1 MDWIEEFAEKCRQ
14 NIKNASIVK
23 AAAVYFLIAL
33 LGSLACTKMT
43 VNLTFLWIKVMAER
57 TPSPD
62 RAIFILNCIRLGCPY
77 FYIVAAIILAGR
89 QYTKNRIEAAL
100 SEISLS
106 VKSMAAGDL
115 SFETAWQNKDE
126 FGALVKDLEDLRET
140 LKKDKL
146 NQWKMGETQ
155 RKINA
160 AFAHDIRTPLTVMNG
175 YTEFLKKYVPQGK
188 VTQQMLMEKLERISR
203 QGERLLS
210 FSQTMTALQAMEK
223 REVRCRLRSA
233 AELCAGIREAAEG
246 MKGEGQRIV
255 FQENIS
261 GQETLLADMDMILEA
276 VENVMQNAVRYASE
290 EVEVTVRYGNNRLT
304 VYVKDDGDGFSERA
318 LREADTV
325 YFRESRD
332 REEGQGHFGIGLSI
346 AKMLSEK
353 HGGELRLLNSIEG
366 GAIAILSFF
375 VGNVQ
380 KVF

>member
-14 NIKNASIVK
+14 YIRNASVVK
-23 AAAVYFLIAL
+23 AAAVYFLIAM
-33 LGSLACTKMT
+33 LGSLACTKLT
-43 VNLTFLWIKVMAER
+43 VNLAFLWIQVMAER

-62 RAIFILNCIRLGCPY
+62 RAIFILNCVRLGCPY
-77 FYIVAAIILAGR
+77 FYIVAAILLAGR
-89 QYTKNRIEAAL
+89 QYTKNKIEAAL
-100 SEISLS
+100 EEISLS

-115 SFETAWQNKDE
+115 SFEMAWQNKDE
-126 FGALVKDLEDLRET
+126 FGALVKDLEALRET

-188 VTQQMLMEKLERISR
+188 VTQQMLLEKLERISC
-203 QGERLLS
+203 QGQRLLS

-223 REVRCRLRSA
+223 REVRCRLQNA
-233 AELCAGIREAAEG
+233 AELCGCIREAAEG

-255 FQENIS
+255 YQDNIR
-261 GQETLLADMDMILEA
+261 GQETVLADTDMILEA
-276 VENVMQNAVRYASE
+276 VENALQNAVRYAAE
-290 EVEVTVRYGNNRLT
+290 EVKVTVRYGNNRLT
-304 VYVKDDGDGFSERA
+304 VYVKDDGEGFSERA

-325 YFRESRD
+325 YFREGKEG
-332 REEGQGHFGIGLSI
+332 EEGQGHFGIGLSI

-366 GAIAILSFF
+366 GAVAVLSFF
-375 VGNVQ
+375 VGNMQ